1 MLSRCNTVWSLLHFL
16 DPITFH
22 QNTMRPFRDSFDLS
36 AGNYDQSFL
45 KKSQKLLEL
54 IMLRRTKEGVSSQLT
69 VPPREEMTLYVPLS
83 PAQRFW
89 TKALL
94 ARTEATLLAEIFSDF
109 EIKYSSK
116 KGEAAA
122 MRHKRERDEKDHA
135 LALELQGDDGE
146 AEVAANVRRAVEES
160 KNKESGGGQWM
171 KMMNL

>member
-1 MLSRCNTVWSLLHFL
+1 MK
-16 DPITFH
+16 
-22 QNTMRPFRDSFDLS
+22 PFKDSFDLS

-45 KKSQKLLEL
+45 KKSQRLLEL

-109 EIKYSSK
+109 EVKYSSR

-122 MRHKRERDEKDHA
+122 MRHKRERDEKDQA
-135 LALELQGDDGE
+135 LALELQSDDGE